1 MASPPVPPEIP
12 GSFRFEFDP
21 ENKILLTRVEGCVTT
36 ELVQD
41 LYPRSVS
48 HWLATGAR
56 AGITDCSLVT
66 SVQLSAD
73 FIRGIATRGI
83 ATRQSDRDSATY
95 PRVIVASSTSGFGLG
110 RMYQLAAEMKNP
122 KLTVVRTMDEA
133 FAALGVQSPRFEPL
147 SVIVG

>member
-21 ENKILLTRVEGCVTT
+21 ENKILLTRVEGSVTT
-36 ELVQD
+36 ELVQE

-48 HWLATGAR
+48 HWIATGAR
-56 AGITDCSLVT
+56 AGITDCSSVT

-73 FIRGIATRGI
+73 FIRGIATR
-83 ATRQSDRDSATY
+83 QSDTDSATY

-133 FAALGVQSPRFEPL
+133 FAALGVQSPHFEPL
-147 SVIVG
+147 SVIAG